1 MMNSHIGDAIA
12 NKRNIMTSS
21 TQQQQT
27 YDKIDLKDIDGVNL
41 LGSQHALFGAIWGR
55 GLVERYDVY
64 RNVKFAPVGQKQDGA
79 SSSSPSSDCEL
90 LLVKIKIGDRLNGHE
105 NVVHGGIVSLLLD
118 ESIGEYS
125 MHTSLPILILHCMFN
140 VFSWLCYLGCDE

>member
-12 NKRNIMTSS
+12 NKRDIITSS
-21 TQQQQT
+21 TQQKQT
-27 YDKIDLKDIDGVNL
+27 YEKIDLKDIDGVNL

-64 RNVKFAPVGQKQDGA
+64 RNTKFAPAGQKQDGA
-79 SSSSPSSDCEL
+79 SLSPSSECEL